1 MFLLCLFRPVFAHA
15 DAVGLAGAPVA
26 VSMLRPCPTCA
37 VVTVSE
43 VPGLVCLD
51 CLSAS
56 FADGP
61 YALAHEVLPSC
72 PLCLVCFTVTTS
84 CGASALVFVG
94 GHVCFAVSCSDW
106 YELRAVG
113 PGTSA
118 HGHGRDLPSGM
129 LCLSCMSIGWRLSCT
144 TRSRITRGYRW

>member
-1 MFLLCLFRPVFAHA
+1 MFLLCLFCPVFAHA

-43 VPGLVCLD
+43 VPGLVWLN

-56 FADGP
+56 FADWSC
-61 YALAHEVLPSC
+61 ALAHEVLPSC
-72 PLCLVCFTVTTS
+72 SLCPVSDAVASLCGSASPPLIGYGVS
-84 CGASALVFVG
+84 
-94 GHVCFAVSCSDW
+94 FAVSCSDW
-106 YELRAVG
+106 YELWTVG
-113 PGTSA
+113 PGASA

-129 LCLSCMSIGWRLSCT
+129 L
-144 TRSRITRGYRW
+144 